1 MRKAV
6 MFSLLT
12 CSLASGASA
21 QSAPPAG
28 SIIVPPQ
35 VPSQTQPSGPPMIQL
50 RFDDAV
56 ARALDKNP
64 TVALAATNITRAE
77 ALLQQTRSFVLP
89 SIGASVSSVTLN
101 TGTSFQGQTITPQT
115 QVTFGAL
122 ASMPVLAA
130 SQWAAVNQARDQ
142 ITVSQKDLVES
153 RRQIAIATG
162 EAYLQVIAAKRQV
175 DVENRAL
182 DNAKA
187 HLDYADKR
195 LAGGAG
201 SRLNQLRAAQEASTE
216 QTRLEAVLLILI
228 RAQEALGVL
237 VVEDGPVDAAEEPT
251 FDVPPPSPET
261 EWMNARP
268 DIQLQQAVIAAA
280 ERVVADSWKDY
291 LPTATVAFNPAFATP
306 SGIFTPAGS
315 WRLTAALT
323 QNIYDGGERKAVK
336 ALRNVTL
343 DQSKIQLTSLEIQ
356 ARSDVRTARASL
368 ESAERALVSARQAS
382 DQANQVLTI
391 TTQAF
396 EVGATTNLE
405 VIDAQREARDTDTS
419 RATAEDVVRR
429 SRLDLLVALGRF
441 PK

>member
-12 CSLASGASA
+12 CVLATGASA
-21 QSAPPAG
+21 QSQPAAG
-28 SIIVPPQ
+28 AFITPPQ
-35 VPSQTQPSGPPMIQL
+35 VPPQAQPAGPPMI
-50 RFDDAV
+50 RMGFDETI

-64 TVALAATNITRAE
+64 TVAIAATNITRAE
-77 ALLQQTRSFVLP
+77 AVLQQTRSVVLP
-89 SIGASVSSVTLN
+89 AIGASVSSVTLN
-101 TGTSFQGQTITPQT
+101 TGTAFQGQTITPQT
-115 QVTFGAL
+115 QVVFGAI
-122 ASMPVLAA
+122 ASVPILAA

-175 DVENRAL
+175 DVETRAL
-182 DNAKA
+182 DNANA
-187 HLDYADKR
+187 HLDYAEKR

-216 QTRLEAVLLILI
+216 QTRLEAVQIILV

-237 VVEDGPVDAAEEPT
+237 VVNDGPVDASEEPT
-251 FDVPPPSPET
+251 FEVPPPAPES
-261 EWMNARP
+261 EWMNMRP
-268 DIQLQQAVIAAA
+268 DIQLQQAIISAA
-280 ERVVADSWKDY
+280 ERVVSDSWKDY
-291 LPTATVAFNPAFATP
+291 LPTANAAFTPQFATP
-306 SGIFTPAGS
+306 SGIFTPSGS
-315 WRLTAALT
+315 WRLTIGLN
-323 QNIYDGGERKAVK
+323 QSVYEGGARKAAK

-343 DQSKIQLTSLEIQ
+343 DQTKLQLTSLQIQ

-396 EVGATTNLE
+396 QVGATTNLE
-405 VIDAQREARDTDTS
+405 VIDAQREARDTDTA

-429 SRLDLLVALGRF
+429 SRLDLLVALGKF
-441 PK
+441 PR

>member
-12 CSLASGASA
+12 CALVSSASA
-21 QSAPPAG
+21 QSAPAG
-28 SIIVPPQ
+28 QGIVTPPQ
-35 VPSQTQPSGPPMIQL
+35 VPPQAQPGAPPMIQL
-50 RFDDAV
+50 RFDEAV
-56 ARALDKNP
+56 ARALDRNP

-89 SIGASVSSVTLN
+89 SIGATVSSVTLN
-101 TGTSFQGQTITPQT
+101 TGTAFQGQTITPQT
-115 QVTFGAL
+115 QVVFGAL
-122 ASMPVLAA
+122 ASVPVLAA

-153 RRQIAIATG
+153 RRQIAIATAQ
-162 EAYLQVIAAKRQV
+162 AYLQVIAAKRQAE
-175 DVENRAL
+175 VENRAL

-187 HLDYADKR
+187 HLDYAEKR

-216 QTRLEAVLLILI
+216 QTRLEGVLLILI
-228 RAQEALGVL
+228 RSQEALGVL
-237 VVEDGPVDAAEEPT
+237 VVQNGPVDAADEPT
-251 FDVPPPSPET
+251 FEVPPAEPET

-280 ERVVADSWKDY
+280 ERVVADSWKDW
-291 LPTATVAFNPAFATP
+291 LPTANVGFLPQYATP
-306 SGIFTPAGS
+306 SGIFTPSGS
-315 WRLTAALT
+315 WRLTATLN
-323 QNIYDGGERKAVK
+323 QSIYEGGFRKSEK

-368 ESAERALVSARQAS
+368 DSAERALVSARQAS

-405 VIDAQREARDTDTS
+405 VIDAQREARDTDTA
-419 RATAEDVVRR
+419 RATAEDVARR
-429 SRLDLLVALGRF
+429 ARLDLLVALGRF
-441 PK
+441 PR